1 FWKTVKQVP
10 NAKDNIR
17 FTIDKETFTYTVDVF
32 RDTLKLPV
40 ETLDNLFI
48 EPVDL
53 KFIKRILKIVGYEG
67 IVDKRL
73 KEKYHSIKDDI
84 PLVSVY
90 TTRNVTFRGMLIL
103 GEFLTDDIHATEEY
117 KEYKKRLKEK
127 YHSIKDDIPLVS
139 VYTTRNVTFRGM
151 LILGEFLT
159 DDIHATEEY
168 KEYKKVFV
176 RVDVPMMHLQPV
188 ESTQRTIR
196 TPSAYRIPTYTT
208 IADDINPRSHKEYPK
223 MIDDDENEKEKEK
236 KDDDNDDDVNDDHTD

>member
-67 IVDKRL
+67 IVD
-73 KEKYHSIKDDI
+73 
-84 PLVSVY
+84 
-90 TTRNVTFRGMLIL
+90 
-103 GEFLTDDIHATEEY
+103 
-117 KEYKKRLKEK
+117 KRLKEK